1 MIISIRGWL
10 SASYGLTSTATI
22 TVHHDA
28 DRILKS
34 GRKCSSS
41 TSVAYAYFKAYS
53 LSSPVRNG
61 SATTWLTYD
70 WIYVQSVSHRHF
82 FMDLYIYLRPHPLP
96 TYHRICSI
104 SFISLSTARVLKV
117 SPRSLRVMAPPPYYM
132 LITHSVSFDITFG
145 VCQHH
150 HNVGSRHLPVVH
162 VRMSSKLK
170 NVLQVLSSQ
179 FYNKQGMP

>member
-34 GRKCSSS
+34 GRKCPSS

-70 WIYVQSVSHRHF
+70 WIYVQNVSHRHF
-82 FMDLYIYLRPHPLP
+82 FMDLYIYLQQHPLP
-96 TYHRICSI
+96 TCHRICSI
-104 SFISLSTARVLKV
+104 SFISLSSFTLPTIAVTGNMNTA
-117 SPRSLRVMAPPPYYM
+117 S
-132 LITHSVSFDITFG
+132 D
-145 VCQHH
+145 
-150 HNVGSRHLPVVH
+150 VGSVVIMVH
-162 VRMSSKLK
+162 TRIGHWTVIM
-170 NVLQVLSSQ
+170 
-179 FYNKQGMP
+179 